1 MENPSKHSLGHPQ
14 DKKLCWRCNYHWLL
28 KSVLSEHLFLEQDQE
43 EYHLKKKTAKYKAL
57 FQHSLVLVH

>member
-43 EYHLKKKTAKYKAL
+43 EYHLKKKKN
-57 FQHSLVLVH
+57 S